1 MKLIVTAL
9 TAIAMWAI
17 YVGVW
22 ERRIERQPAVMEL
35 ASFEQQEYLKYLESI
50 GDRECCLSFILS
62 QIHLSRCP
70 LQLVL
75 LSF

>member
-1 MKLIVTAL
+1 MKLIATAL

-17 YVGVW
+17 YIGVW

-50 GDRECCLSFILS
+50 GDRECY
-62 QIHLSRCP
+62 
-70 LQLVL
+70 
-75 LSF
+75 

>member
-35 ASFEQQEYLKYLESI
+35 AAFEQQEYLKYLESI
-50 GDRECCLSFILS
+50 GDRECF
-62 QIHLSRCP
+62 
-70 LQLVL
+70 
-75 LSF
+75 